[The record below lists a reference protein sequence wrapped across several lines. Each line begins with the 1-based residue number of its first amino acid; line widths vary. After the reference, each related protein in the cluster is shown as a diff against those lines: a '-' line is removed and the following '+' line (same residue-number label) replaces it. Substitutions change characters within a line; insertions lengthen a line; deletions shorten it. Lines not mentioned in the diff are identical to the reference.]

1 MPSVLLQRLVTERQE
16 LSERMTALDTTVE
29 ERIAATEVPEE
40 RHINDTELAEMQA
53 MDATASALDER
64 IAELTAREDR
74 ETAAA
79 TVAVRVTPAVE
90 VGQRAGGT
98 GVRVGSEPTVYG
110 SHSRNSW
117 VLDQF
122 LIAQRTS
129 SFGGFGGLNTATTVD
144 DAEQRMDRYRSEL
157 VVEQRSNP
165 VWSSMVETRDA
176 TTTSY
181 AGLVPPQ
188 YLLNLYAGLLRASRP
203 TANVAMGM
211 GMPDTG
217 MSLIIPR
224 ATAGTTVS
232 TQATQNT
239 APTTTDM
246 TVTDLTVPINS
257 FQGRAV
263 LSRQAM
269 ERGGIDLDR
278 LSFADLA
285 ADAARYLD
293 QQVLFGSGAGGN
305 STGIVITAGI
315 IAITQTATTG
325 LDSLKAIANAIQ
337 SVNTQRFVPADVIIM
352 HPRRWGFL
360 TIATDTANRPLVT
373 VEAGQLNVFG
383 QGEAAATQTV
393 VGSIQGVPV
402 ITDPNVRTNQ
412 GAGTNQD
419 EIIVGYRSDWLLWE
433 NAIREFT
440 FEQPVGPQSVQLA
453 LYGNHAFSAARYPT
467 GTALISGVGLVP
479 PTF

>member
-1 MPSVLLQRLVTERQE
+1 MPSALLQRLIAERQE
-16 LSERMTALDTTVE
+16 VADQIATLDTEVE
-29 ERIAATEVPEE
+29 QRIAAAEDDTE
-40 RHINDTELAEMQA
+40 RHVTDDEHAQLRQLDERAVG
-53 MDATASALDER
+53 LDER
-64 IAELTAREDR
+64 IAEVEAREAR
-74 ETAAA
+74 EAAA
-79 TVAVRVTPAVE
+79 AEVATRVLPGTDGVE
-90 VGQRAGGT
+90 QRAGGA
-98 GVRVGSEPTVYG
+98 RVGAEPTVYG
-110 SHSRNSW
+110 PHSRNSW

-122 LIAQRTS
+122 LIQQRTQ
-129 SFGGFGGLNTATTVD
+129 SFGGFGGLNLATTVD
-144 DAEQRMDRYRSEL
+144 EAEQRLDRYRTEL
-157 VVEQRSNP
+157 AVERRTAP
-165 VWSSMVETRDA
+165 LVASMVETRDA

-188 YLLNLYAGLLRASRP
+188 YLLNEYAALLRAGRP
-203 TANVAMGM
+203 TANAAMGM

-269 ERGGIDLDR
+269 ERGGVDLDR
-278 LSFADLA
+278 LTFADLA

-305 STGIVITAGI
+305 ATGIVITAGI

-337 SVNTQRFVPADVIIM
+337 SINTQRFLPADVIIM

-360 TIATDTANRPLVT
+360 TIAVDTANRPLVT
-373 VEAGQLNVFG
+373 VEAGAMNIFG
-383 QGEAAATQTV
+383 QGDAAATQTV

-412 GAGTNQD
+412 GVGTNQD
-419 EIIVGYRSDWLLWE
+419 EIIVGRRGDWYLWE
-433 NAIREFT
+433 NAIQQFT
-440 FEQPVGPQSVQLA
+440 FEQPAGPASVQLA
-453 LYGNHAFSAARYPT
+453 LYGNHAFTAARYPT
-467 GTALISGVGLVP
+467 GTALISGAGLVP

>member
-1 MPSVLLQRLVTERQE
+1 MPSALLQRLIAQRQE
-16 LSERMTALDTTVE
+16 VADRIATMDTEVE
-29 ERIAATEVPEE
+29 QRIAAAEDDTE
-40 RHINDTELAEMQA
+40 RHVTEDERAELRQ
-53 MDATASALDER
+53 LDER
-64 IAELTAREDR
+64 AEELDGEIARIEAREAR
-74 ETAAA
+74 EAAA
-79 TVAVRVTPAVE
+79 AEVALRVVPDAGVE
-90 VGQRAGGT
+90 QRAGGA
-98 GVRVGSEPTVYG
+98 RVTSEPTVYG
-110 SHSRNSW
+110 PNSRASW

-122 LIAQRTS
+122 LIQQRTQ
-129 SFGGFGGLNTATTVD
+129 SFDGFGGLNLATTAE
-144 DAEQRMDRYRSEL
+144 DAMQRLDRYRQEL
-157 VVEQRSNP
+157 VVEQRSAP
-165 VWSSMVETRDA
+165 VWSSMVEVRDA

-188 YLLNLYAGLLRASRP
+188 YLLNEYAALLRAGRP
-203 TANVAMGM
+203 TANVAQGM

-269 ERGGIDLDR
+269 QRGGVDLDR
-278 LSFADLA
+278 LTFADLA

-305 STGIVITAGI
+305 ATGIVITAGI
-315 IAITQTATTG
+315 IAIAQTATTG

-337 SVNTQRFVPADVIIM
+337 SINTQRFLPPDVIIM

-360 TIATDTANRPLVT
+360 TIAVDTANRPLVT
-373 VEAGQLNVFG
+373 VEAGSLNIFG
-383 QGEAAATQTV
+383 QGEAAATQQV
-393 VGSIQGVPV
+393 VGSIQGIPV
-402 ITDPNVRTNQ
+402 ITDPNVRVNQ

-419 EIIVGYRSDWLLWE
+419 EIIVGRRGDWYLWE
-433 NAIREFT
+433 NAIQQFT
-440 FEQPVGPQSVQLA
+440 FEQPAGPASVQLA
-453 LYGNHAFSAARYPT
+453 LYGNHAFTAARYPT
-467 GTALISGVGLVP
+467 GTALISGAGLVP